1 MKTMENRLIEALML
15 TDEDKTEL
23 LQTMSDLL
31 NYDMTLQ
38 LTADSLQQIQQDHA
52 DEDLART
59 NKMTLFLYLW
69 RNGYLLGYQQ
79 ALNDLMKLQQEGL
92 DTYTAANVKKQLDD
106 HRQIEAENARKQQEW
121 KQ

>member
-1 MKTMENRLIEALML
+1 MKTMENRLIEALMP

-23 LQTMSDLL
+23 LQMMSDLL
-31 NYDMTLQ
+31 TYDLTLQ
-38 LTADSLQQIQQDHA
+38 LTTDSLQQIKQEHA
-52 DEDLART
+52 DDDLART
-59 NKMTLFLYLW
+59 KKMTLFLYLW

-92 DTYTAANVKKQLDD
+92 DTYTATNAKKQLDD